1 MAQRHPA
8 VPVTNPVVPWPTAEQ
23 GSSPTHEG
31 EVVKVP
37 ETKDTV
43 EKAKEK
49 MRSGVDAAQRSLS
62 RAERQVSD
70 TGRSLLRTIRRFAD
84 EQPLRFAGVV
94 AGAAFAVG
102 VVLRIWRSSRYE

>member
-1 MAQRHPA
+1 MAQRNPA

-23 GSSPTHEG
+23 GSTRILETELGS
-31 EVVKVP
+31 VP
-37 ETKDTV
+37 EKDPV
-43 EKAKEK
+43 QKAKET

-70 TGRSLLRTIRRFAD
+70 TGRSLVRTISRFAD

-94 AGAAFAVG
+94 AGVAFAVG

>member
-23 GSSPTHEG
+23 GSLRTHQG
-31 EVVKVP
+31 EVAKAP
-37 ETKDTV
+37 ETEGAV
-43 EKAKEK
+43 EKAKET
-49 MRSGVDAAQRSLS
+49 MRSGVDAVQRSLS

-70 TGRSLLRTIRRFAD
+70 RGRSLIRTIRRFAD

-94 AGAAFAVG
+94 AGVAFAVG